1 MIKAIVYHT
10 NTGHTYTYA
19 QILSKK
25 LNIPFY
31 SLKEAKEKLK
41 KEDPIIFFKLDMCWK
56 NFKIKKS

>member
-25 LNIPFY
+25 LNIRDY
-31 SLKEAKEKLK
+31 
-41 KEDPIIFFKLDMCWK
+41 
-56 NFKIKKS
+56 